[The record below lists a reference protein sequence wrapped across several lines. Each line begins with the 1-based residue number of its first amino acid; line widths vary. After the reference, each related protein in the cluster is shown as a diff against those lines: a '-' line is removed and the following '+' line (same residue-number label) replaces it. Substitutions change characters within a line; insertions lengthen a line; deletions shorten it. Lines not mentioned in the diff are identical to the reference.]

1 MLNPPGLSGEPK
13 KLHSVRRLLDG
24 EVGSERMKKEKAVSS
39 KRNSLCV
46 VAEARLELT
55 TFGL

>member
-1 MLNPPGLSGEPK
+1 MMKYTEIK
-13 KLHSVRRLLDG
+13 KGNQLMISF
-24 EVGSERMKKEKAVSS
+24 
-39 KRNSLCV
+39 N